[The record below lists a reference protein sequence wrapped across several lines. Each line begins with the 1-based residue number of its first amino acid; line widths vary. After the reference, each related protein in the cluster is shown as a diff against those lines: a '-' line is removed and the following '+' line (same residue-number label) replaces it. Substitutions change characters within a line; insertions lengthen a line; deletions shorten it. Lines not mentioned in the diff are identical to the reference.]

1 MLRKHGKWADWGLA
15 HAAFSEQDRKAGCG
29 AGIVKSKK
37 GVVMYQGQLKTA
49 YDEALEYH
57 GSTTVEVTRCRHGR
71 IIWRDWLIFDS
82 VAEAS
87 EYYNSRSQGSGERI
101 RWIGRER
108 LPRLASISSEPG
120 SAI

>member
-1 MLRKHGKWADWGLA
+1 
-15 HAAFSEQDRKAGCG
+15 
-29 AGIVKSKK
+29 
-37 GVVMYQGQLKTA
+37 MYQGQLKTA

-87 EYYNSRSQGSGERI
+87 EYYNTRSQCSGERM

-108 LPRLASISSEPG
+108 LPRLASISPEPG
-120 SAI
+120 SVA

>member
-1 MLRKHGKWADWGLA
+1 
-15 HAAFSEQDRKAGCG
+15 
-29 AGIVKSKK
+29 
-37 GVVMYQGQLKTA
+37 MYQGQLKTA

-87 EYYNSRSQGSGERI
+87 EYYNTRSQGSGERI
-101 RWIGRER
+101 RWMGRGRIPLRNEDGAESPKVR
-108 LPRLASISSEPG
+108 VTVAFGRQG
-120 SAI
+120 D